1 MALSGSFSAAYR
13 GYTYKIEWKAVQS
26 VSGNYSDVTLT
37 HKLICASG
45 YDLYIGSRSNTA
57 TVDGGEKSFTS
68 PSISTAGNSTHTL
81 GTTTHRVYHKDDG
94 SKSCSIKGVF
104 NIQATI
110 AGVYKETLTVSSTI
124 TLDTIARASQPSCV
138 TWPEHTQDVGDFGD
152 TISIHMNRKS
162 DSFTHTVRYAFGDL
176 KGTIATEVTTGTTW
190 TIPLSF
196 MDLLPSS
203 LSGSGTIY
211 VDTYNGSTLV
221 GTKYCGFTATVPA
234 SVVPKCSIQVL
245 DATSIK
251 DTYGTL
257 VKGFSKFYVKVT
269 GTPAYKSPIASYAAT
284 ANGSSY
290 NVAEFTTGVLS
301 SAGTL
306 TVSATVTDKRGRKS
320 AAASASFSV
329 ADYAPPKI
337 TALTVHRCDEDGT
350 ENEEGEFIRV
360 VFSATATSLNSKNTT
375 AFTVRYKKS
384 TATGF
389 TAVTLSDL
397 ANKYSVSNR
406 VYIFAADS
414 NSSYDVEVE
423 IKDSLSPAAKRA
435 TSASTAFTLMN
446 WGADGK
452 SLGLF
457 KVAEKQGLDMGADIF
472 MNFHKLMGAVGV
484 IDTRSENNTP
494 GWYMTNYGA
503 GIVSEF
509 KQLKNIGFAEPASTY
524 GPVLT
529 LIPWKDS
536 SGTYPRQISFEAG
549 NLWARIGTSETSWG
563 AWVEVNF
570 NRNKLGNAVSLI
582 DKLGAAK
589 YYFPSDGYLV
599 LRANWRANSY
609 IECAVYGTND
619 VGFVVTACASSSGDI
634 GNQTEA
640 IFVKKGMFV
649 TGIGTN
655 DTTQNSIVFHPL
667 Y

>member
-13 GYTYKIEWKAVQS
+13 GYTYRIEWKAVQS
-26 VSGNYSDVTLT
+26 VSGNYSDITLT

-57 TVDGGEKSFTS
+57 TVDGGVKNFTS
-68 PSISTAGNSTHTL
+68 PSISTVGNSTHTL
-81 GTTTHRVYHKDDG
+81 GTTTHRVNHLDDG
-94 SKSCSIKGVF
+94 SKSCSVEGVF
-104 NIQATI
+104 NIDATI
-110 AGVYKETLTVSSTI
+110 AGVNKSTLTVRSTI

-138 TWPEHTQDVGDFGD
+138 TWPEHTQNVGSFGD

-162 DSFTHTVRYAFGDL
+162 DSFTHTVRYAFGNL
-176 KGTIATEVTTGTTW
+176 TGTIATGVTTGTTW

-196 MDLLPSS
+196 MTLLPAA

-234 SVVPKCSIQVL
+234 SVKPTCSIQVL
-245 DATSIK
+245 DATDIK

-269 GTPAYKSPIASYAAT
+269 GTPAYSSPIASYAAT
-284 ANGSSY
+284 ANGGSY
-290 NVAEFTTGVLS
+290 NTAEFTTGVLS

-350 ENEEGEFIRV
+350 ENEEGEYVRV
-360 VFSATATSLNSKNTT
+360 VFSATATSLNSKNATEYKLK
-375 AFTVRYKKS
+375 YKKS
-384 TATGF
+384 TATSY

-406 VYIFAADS
+406 AYIFAADG

-423 IKDSLSPAAKRA
+423 VKDSLSPAVVRA

-452 SLGLF
+452 SIGLF

-472 MNFHKLMGAVGV
+472 MNFHKLRGAVG
-484 IDTRSENNTP
+484 IEDTRSENNTP
-494 GWYMTNYGA
+494 GWYMTNYGP
-503 GIVSEF
+503 GILGEF

-536 SGTYPRQISFEAG
+536 SGTYPRQVAFEAG
-549 NLWARIGTSETSWG
+549 VPWVRIGTSETTWG

-570 NRNKLGNAVSLI
+570 NRNKLSNAVDLT
-582 DKLGAAK
+582 DKTGAAK

-599 LRANWRANSY
+599 LRANYRAGSY
-609 IECAVYGTND
+609 VNAAVYGPND
-619 VGFVVTACASSSGDI
+619 IGFVVTASSSNG
-634 GNQTEA
+634 GNPANPTET

-649 TGIGTN
+649 TGIATN
-655 DTTQNSIVFHPL
+655 DATYSSITFHPL